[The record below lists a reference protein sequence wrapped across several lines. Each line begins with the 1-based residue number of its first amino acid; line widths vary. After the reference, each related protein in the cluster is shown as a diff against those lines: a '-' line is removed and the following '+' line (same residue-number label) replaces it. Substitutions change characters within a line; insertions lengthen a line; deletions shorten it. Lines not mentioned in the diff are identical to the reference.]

1 METVCFLSY
10 FQRRLHSERFFF
22 SKWRRDIFVG
32 APRGCCVVVG
42 GVSGSRRIVFA
53 ILGGDV
59 GKWAFIARRC
69 FSNWNFVLFQ

>member
-1 METVCFLSY
+1 MFPFL
-10 FQRRLHSERFFF
+10 FSEAIAFRTIFF

-32 APRGCCVVVG
+32 TPCGCCVVVG

>member
-1 METVCFLSY
+1 MFPFL
-10 FQRRLHSERFFF
+10 FSEAIAFRTIFF

-69 FSNWNFVLFQ
+69 FSNWNLVLFQ